1 MKIVP
6 NRRIVRQNYF
16 RILFLKSISLF
27 LFSGTMS
34 AEEKTSM
41 MALLKS
47 LSTSI
52 EKTKEVRFHHMFSRI
67 LNLLF
72 APNCL
77 FDKKKVI

>member
-1 MKIVP
+1 
-6 NRRIVRQNYF
+6 
-16 RILFLKSISLF
+16 
-27 LFSGTMS
+27 MS

-52 EKTKEVRFHHMFSRI
+52 EKTKEVHTDHMFSRF
-67 LNLLF
+67 LTLLF
-72 APNCL
+72 AHNCL

>member
-1 MKIVP
+1 
-6 NRRIVRQNYF
+6 
-16 RILFLKSISLF
+16 
-27 LFSGTMS
+27 MS

-52 EKTKEVRFHHMFSRI
+52 EKTKEVRTHHMFSRI

-72 APNCL
+72 VIVFFEKEIVFSIVLLAIHNL
-77 FDKKKVI
+77 F